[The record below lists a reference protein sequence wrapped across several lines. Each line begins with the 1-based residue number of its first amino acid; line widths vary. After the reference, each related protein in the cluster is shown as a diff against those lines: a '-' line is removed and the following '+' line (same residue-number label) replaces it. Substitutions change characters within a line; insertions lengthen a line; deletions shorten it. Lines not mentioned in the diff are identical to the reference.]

1 MLNYI
6 EFDSVGLEKKIFKN
20 APPFFYSFDVFSA
33 LNEDLSFIFAIYI
46 CLSIRMLCAKF
57 G

>member
-6 EFDSVGLEKKIFKN
+6 EFDSVVLEKKILKN
-20 APPFFYSFDVFSA
+20 APPFFYSFEVFSV
-33 LNEDLSFIFAIYI
+33 LNKDRSFISAIYI
-46 CLSIRMLCAKF
+46 RLTIRMLCAKF